1 MTTKTIKT
9 VIRTSTGLKE
19 YTYLGCPLTRNRTPW
34 CFRLCIP
41 DTEGHGECGRVAP
54 HSFKSRI
61 QLGIEAHNKKKLE
74 EHARKLER
82 MYLAA
87 PCNQYYEP
95 GIRVSEGEAEIV
107 IPIQEKFL
115 DAAGSVHESVC
126 CRAMSDAA
134 RLAVSSLVEGVVI
147 STVSFN
153 FLLSRPLAEGDLIA
167 RGRFMG
173 MSENHYLAE
182 SVLTDPQGQEIGRG
196 TGAFVK
202 SQVSLSPEMGYR

>member
-1 MTTKTIKT
+1 
-9 VIRTSTGLKE
+9 
-19 YTYLGCPLTRNRTPW
+19 
-34 CFRLCIP
+34 
-41 DTEGHGECGRVAP
+41 VAP

-87 PCNQYYEP
+87 PCNQHYEP
-95 GIRVSEGEAEIV
+95 GIRVSDGEAEVV
-107 IPIQEKFL
+107 ISIQEKFL

-126 CRAMSDAA
+126 CQAMSDAA
-134 RLAVSSLVEGVVI
+134 RLAVSSLVAGVVI

-153 FLLSRPLAEGDLIA
+153 FLLSRPVAEGDLIA

-182 SVLTDPQGQEIGRG
+182 SVLADPQGQEIGRG
-196 TGAFVK
+196 TGAFAQ
-202 SQVSLSPEMGYR
+202 SQVSLSAEMGYR